1 MTAWAASVTT
11 PLTLTYALGVREL
24 TSREDDGAR
33 VDVAFGFS
41 RIVRRERDG
50 PPEGGPYKSMRI
62 LNAEQMREADRRTIQ
77 DIGLASLVLMEN
89 AGRQVVAAVESLYP
103 DLADRSVAIV
113 CGKGNNGG
121 DGFVVART
129 LHQRGVDVSVFVI
142 GKITDIK
149 GDARINLEILGRIG
163 QTVVEV
169 ADETAWELHGMEV
182 SGHDLIIDA
191 MFGTGLSAPLTGFYE
206 TVVADI
212 NDAGVP
218 IVSIDMPSGMSAD
231 TSDLIGDAIDAT
243 VTVTLGAP
251 KLPLV
256 LPPAESKSGDVV
268 IADIGIPFDIFEQL
282 EGSYLELLTRE
293 QMRPLIQARA
303 VDAHKGDFGRV
314 VVVAGS
320 MGKAGAA
327 VLCAQGALRS
337 GAGLVTVASPRSC
350 QPTIAA
356 HGVEYM
362 TEGLDETPDG
372 TVHFA
377 AVSAV
382 LSIEADVIVAG
393 PGLGRGEGVTTFI
406 RELVDKYDGPLV
418 LDADALNAFADEP
431 SLLVG
436 REGRDLIIT
445 PHPGEMARLVGCS
458 VEDLQADRI
467 GIATEF
473 AKRHKLYV
481 VLKGHRT
488 LVVTPDERVFV
499 NQTGCAGMATGG
511 TGDVLAGMLAGWLGQ
526 LLDAEAAC
534 CLAVYL
540 HGSAGELADA
550 DNGEVSMTAA
560 DLVEHIGDAVL
571 ELTAR
576 RRVTTKAAD

>member
-1 MTAWAASVTT
+1 
-11 PLTLTYALGVREL
+11 
-24 TSREDDGAR
+24 
-33 VDVAFGFS
+33 
-41 RIVRRERDG
+41 
-50 PPEGGPYKSMRI
+50 MRI
-62 LNAEQMREADRRTIQ
+62 LNADQMREADRRTIH

-89 AGRQVVAAVESLYP
+89 AGRQVVAAIESLYP
-103 DLADRSVAIV
+103 DLGERQVAIV

-142 GKITDIK
+142 GKVTEIK

-169 ADETAWELHGMEV
+169 ADETAWELHGTEIT
-182 SGHDLIIDA
+182 SHDLIIDA
-191 MFGTGLSAPLTGFYE
+191 MFGIGLTAPLTGFYE
-206 TVVADI
+206 TVVADL
-212 NDAGVP
+212 NEAGVP
-218 IVSIDMPSGMSAD
+218 IVSIDMPSGLSAD
-231 TSDLIGDAIDAT
+231 TCDLIGDAIDAT
-243 VTVTLGAP
+243 VTVTLGAA

-256 LPPAESKSGDVV
+256 LPPAESRSGEVV
-268 IADIGIPFDIFEQL
+268 VADIGIPVDVFDQL
-282 EGSYLELLTRE
+282 EGPHLELLTRE
-293 QMRPLIQARA
+293 QMRPLIPARA

-320 MGKAGAA
+320 VGKAGAA
-327 VLCAQGALRS
+327 VLCAQGAMRS

-356 HGVEYM
+356 HAAEYM

-377 AVSAV
+377 AAAAV
-382 LSIEADVIVAG
+382 LAIEADVIVAG
-393 PGLGRGEGVTTFI
+393 PGLGRGEGVTTFV
-406 RELVDKYDGPLV
+406 RELLDKYDGPLV

-436 REGRDLIIT
+436 REGRDVIIT

-467 GIATEF
+467 GIATDF

-481 VLKGHRT
+481 VLKGYRT
-488 LVVTPDERVFV
+488 LVVTPDEQVFV
-499 NQTGCAGMATGG
+499 NPTGCAGMATGG
-511 TGDVLAGMLAGWLGQ
+511 TGDVLAGMLAAWLAQ

-534 CLAVYL
+534 KLAVYL

-550 DNGEVSMTAA
+550 DNGEVSMTAG
-560 DLVEHIGDAVL
+560 DLVDHIGDAVL

-576 RRVTTKAAD
+576 RRVATKAAE